1 MSSITEPKPAFLDM
15 VRRAGRPTPDRHR
28 VVTLTLASAATLLVL
43 MNFTAPL
50 VTLPQTA
57 AGLHAGVIGQTWLL
71 TSISLG
77 LAALLLIAGSLADD
91 RGRKR
96 VFVAGA
102 VVFAV
107 AVVLCATATGT
118 AVFVVAR
125 IVAGGASAALLAASL
140 GLVGH
145 AYPTGHARVRA
156 LGVWGAMLGAGV
168 GLGPLVTA
176 GLTDLSTWRTSYW
189 LYAGA
194 AALLALAAVPYLNE
208 SRAQQPRRL
217 DVPGTLTLGSGLA
230 VLVAAVTEGRTG
242 WLRPAVL
249 LLGLAAVVLLT
260 AFVAIEARGREPM
273 LDLALFRRL
282 PFIASTGGALVT
294 GLSVVALMSYLPT
307 VLQRSLG
314 ESPLAA
320 AGIFSIWS
328 GISFLASLQVRRLA
342 GRVAANH
349 QLALGLLLCAAGDVS
364 MYGFVAAGSWVRM
377 VPGLILAGIGYGLLN
392 AALAQLAVES
402 VPADRGGM
410 GSGANNTARYVG
422 SSLGVALI
430 VAVVAAPG
438 GSPASAAA
446 RGTDIALLVCAAF
459 ALLGAVGAVGL
470 RSSR

>member
-1 MSSITEPKPAFLDM
+1 MSSITEPMPALVGA
-15 VRRAGRPTPDRHR
+15 VRRPPDRHR
-28 VVTLTLASAATLLVL
+28 VGTLTLASAATLLVL

-57 AGLHAGVIGQTWLL
+57 ADLHTGVIGQTWLL

-96 VFVAGA
+96 VFITGA
-102 VVFAV
+102 MVFTAAV
-107 AVVLCATATGT
+107 LLCATATGT

-140 GLVGH
+140 GLIGH
-145 AYPTGHARVRA
+145 AYPTGHARMRA
-156 LGVWGAMLGAGV
+156 IGVWGAMLGAGV

-176 GLTDLSTWRTSYW
+176 GLADVSGWRTSYW

-194 AALLALAAVPYLNE
+194 AALLALAAIPFLNE
-208 SRAQQPRRL
+208 SRALRPRRL
-217 DVPGTLTLGSGLA
+217 DVPGTLTLGGGLA
-230 VLVAAVTEGRTG
+230 LLVAAVTEGRTG

-249 LLGLAAVVLLT
+249 LPGLAAVVLLA
-260 AFVAIEARGREPM
+260 AFVAIEARSREPM

-282 PFIASTGGALVT
+282 PFVASTGGALVT

-314 ESPLAA
+314 ETPLTA
-320 AGIFSIWS
+320 AGVFSIWS
-328 GISFLASLQVRRLA
+328 GISFLVSLQVRRLS

-349 QLALGLLLCAAGDVS
+349 QLALGLLLCAAGEVA
-364 MYGFVAAGSWVRM
+364 MYGFVAAGSWTRM
-377 VPGLILAGIGYGLLN
+377 VPGLVLSGIGYGLLN
-392 AALAQLAVES
+392 AALARLAVES

-422 SSLGVALI
+422 SSLGVALV

-438 GSPASAAA
+438 GSPAVAAA
-446 RGTDIALLVCAAF
+446 HGTDAALLVCAAV
-459 ALLGAVGAVGL
+459 ALLGGLGAIAL
-470 RSSR
+470 RPRSA